1 MKTLFLKS
9 ALLPVMMMTA
19 LLLSLCGC
27 GPSTPDECL
36 RQGSLRIMEGKYRSA
51 RKLAL
56 KAEELEPDSQRV
68 LIFKAIASEKCGDY
82 DVAVDSASRAVKL
95 NSGNF
100 IAQYTLGR
108 LYAADPARSS
118 EALRAL
124 LIALRLKPNDTST
137 LVLLCNLA
145 VDNRAGY
152 AINYLRLLSRA
163 PEYAG
168 SYAIANQCG
177 VNYCQRRNYR
187 DSRNYLLR
195 AYDLNG
201 KKDPAVLLNLGR
213 FFDCY
218 VPAPKVAVNFYQEFL
233 KAAGDDERCAQW
245 AAETRERLERL
256 QGVRR

>member
-1 MKTLFLKS
+1 MKN
-9 ALLPVMMMTA
+9 
-19 LLLSLCGC
+19 LLLKIAVLTAVSVVLLLLCGC

-36 RQGSLRIMEGKYRSA
+36 RQGTLRIMEGRYKAA

-56 KAEELEPDSQRV
+56 KAEKLEPDSQRV

-82 DVAVDSASRAVKL
+82 DMAVDSASRAVKV
-95 NSGNF
+95 NSGSF

-124 LIALRLKPNDTST
+124 MMALRLKPKDTST
-137 LVLLCNLA
+137 IVLLCNLA

-152 AINYLRLLSRA
+152 AINYLQMLNRD

-168 SYAIANQCG
+168 SYAINNQCA
-177 VNYCQRRNYR
+177 VNYCQRRQYANAR
-187 DSRNYLLR
+187 TNLLK
-195 AYDLNG
+195 AYERNG
-201 KKDPAVLLNLGR
+201 KKDPLLLLNLGR

-218 VPAPKVAVNFYQEFL
+218 VPNRKLAVAFYQEFL
-233 KAAGDDERCAQW
+233 NVAGENERFARW
-245 AAETRERLERL
+245 TAETGERLNML
-256 QGVRR
+256 SGTGK